1 MCHKISRS
9 VVVYEYGLIDESLRA
24 KIRNNLGDSTAVS
37 SDLDSHTRESYY
49 EHGCIMDVSWT
60 YHGRIMD
67 VTWMY
72 HGCIMDYLCKMY
84 VEVCNVYVRSM

>member
-1 MCHKISRS
+1 MILKSRS
-9 VVVYEYGLIDESLRA
+9 V
-24 KIRNNLGDSTAVS
+24 
-37 SDLDSHTRESYY
+37 DLDSQTRESYD